1 MECLRIGPTPFDSY
15 EVEFRFQIVGLN
27 GETRTSG
34 TVQRKD
40 GGSLTANIYRLEMRD
55 GTTCR
60 VMNNGGIWIILSSLS
75 MVLVPERN
83 DWAILLAQVTPVHPT

>member
-1 MECLRIGPTPFDSY
+1 MREELVGEGLLENLIYSIESY
-15 EVEFRFQIVGLN
+15 QVEFRFQIVGLK

-40 GGSLTANIYRLEMRD
+40 GGSLTANIYRLEMRV

-60 VMNNGGIWIILSSLS
+60 VMNNDGIWTVLS
-75 MVLVPERN
+75 N
-83 DWAILLAQVTPVHPT
+83 